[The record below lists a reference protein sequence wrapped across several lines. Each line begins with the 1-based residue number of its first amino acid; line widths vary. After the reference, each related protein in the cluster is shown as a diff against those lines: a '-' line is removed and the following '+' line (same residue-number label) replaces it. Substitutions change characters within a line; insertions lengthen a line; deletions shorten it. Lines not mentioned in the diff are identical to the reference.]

1 MSNEFYREDELIDIE
16 NQEAK
21 KNDKKNKKAKK
32 TGKLSIAIIAG
43 LVALIFSVVAYWALL
58 SAEDKALNKY
68 DRTTVYVLTTDVA
81 AGTQLTD
88 ASLFATKNIDSSVVP
103 ANAITDISSIKDTY
117 ILYDV
122 SANSIVTDNMFYSI
136 NESENGTK
144 EIGIALSSLTSGV
157 NGIIRESDFVDLYIN
172 FGTSNSTTLD
182 SDTTT
187 TVVSSD
193 GSVAY
198 LSEGENIS
206 AATSMEAGVSVSP
219 TYKNIYV
226 SKAFTADGVRI
237 SNSDTTSITNRI
249 NIVVSEADADYIIGS
264 ILNGATISAAICTD

>member
-21 KNDKKNKKAKK
+21 KDDKKNKKAKK
-32 TGKLSIAIIAG
+32 TGKLSVAIIAG

-88 ASLFATKNIDSSVVP
+88 ASLFATKNVDSSVVP

-122 SANSIVTDNMFYSI
+122 SANSIITDNMFYSI

-144 EIGIALSSLTSGV
+144 EIGIALSSLTAST

-172 FGTSNSTTLD
+172 FNTSNSTSLE
-182 SDTTT
+182 SDTKT

-206 AATSMEAGVSVSP
+206 AATNMEAGVSVSP

-249 NIVVSEADADYIIGS
+249 NIVVSEADANYIIGS
-264 ILNGATISAAICTD
+264 ILNGATISAVICTD